1 MGILSMAEMQAEQQ
15 KFHPLT
21 TVQENVIEQ
30 EEVQLEDE
38 DVHHLLFRSK
48 KTIKNG
54 IILKNTRILL
64 YLCYTLNYKS
74 TLPCFIF

>member
-38 DVHHLLFRSK
+38 DVHHLLFRS
-48 KTIKNG
+48 N
-54 IILKNTRILL
+54 NMTRIF
-64 YLCYTLNYKS
+64 N
-74 TLPCFIF
+74 F

>member
-15 KFHPLT
+15 KCHPLT

-48 KTIKNG
+48 KTIKMV
-54 IILKNTRILL
+54 
-64 YLCYTLNYKS
+64 S
-74 TLPCFIF
+74 F

>member
-21 TVQENVIEQ
+21 TVQENVIGQ
-30 EEVQLEDE
+30 EKVQLEDE

-54 IILKNTRILL
+54 IILRNTRILL
-64 YLCYTLNYKS
+64 SVLYVKL
-74 TLPCFIF
+74 